1 MLRPARRAAARIAVC
16 RAGRFVVVLDV
27 ADHSSRAPR
36 KQRPVPRD
44 HARLSGHRVL
54 WAVAGFRM
62 LAVIGLALLAWG
74 IPALAHAVGRD
85 ITLAFTVAVLNPLV
99 LLVLLGGAHNDAL
112 MLGLLVLGC
121 TLAARRH
128 PLAGLACC
136 ALAAEI
142 KAPALIAA
150 LFIGWA
156 WWGEGQ
162 DLR

>member
-1 MLRPARRAAARIAVC
+1 MV
-16 RAGRFVVVLDV
+16 
-27 ADHSSRAPR
+27 
-36 KQRPVPRD
+36 
-44 HARLSGHRVL
+44 
-54 WAVAGFRM
+54 
-62 LAVIGLALLAWG
+62 AVIGLALLAWG
-74 IPALAHAVGRD
+74 VPALAHAAGRNS
-85 ITLAFTVAVLNPLV
+85 TLAFTVAVMNPLV
-99 LLVLLGGAHNDAL
+99 LLVRLGGAHNDVL

-121 TLAARRH
+121 TVAARRH

-162 DLR
+162 DLRQRLAKTLLAVFFTLAVMGGNRANAGRGWG